1 MDIKERIAKLLERQF
16 GVDRKEFLSLG
27 LEFEERGKKRIYAFK
42 NCGIEVS
49 TYHYGLYFGTI
60 EKEGIRLSIEGS
72 FIVGR
77 LAKKN
82 VIEVDDETAKKW
94 MSGED
99 LVLPV
104 RGYVILKWRKFFLG
118 CGKGN
123 GKIVKNYVPKERRIN
138 PRDL

>member
-1 MDIKERIAKLLERQF
+1 MVGMKEKIAEFLEKQF
-16 GVDRKEFLSLG
+16 GVDRREFLDLG

-42 NCGIEVS
+42 SCGIEVP

-99 LVLPV
+99 LELPV
-104 RGYVILKWRKFFLG
+104 KGYIILKWRKFFLG

-123 GKIVKNYVPKERRIN
+123 GKIVKNYVPKERRIS
-138 PRDL
+138 P